1 MTGDK
6 NSTAKCIGYTSSVF
20 SREKSIVE
28 IDDVEQIT
36 EEVFNELAKGT
47 SDLLISGRAICQ
59 LIERGNRDEYKAQI
73 EAIIH
78 CLLMV

>member
-20 SREKSIVE
+20 SRDKSIVE
-28 IDDVEQIT
+28 IDAVEQIT
-36 EEVFNELAKGT
+36 EEVFDQLAKGT

-59 LIERGNRDEYKAQI
+59 LIERASRDEYRAQI
-73 EAIIH
+73 EAIIDN
-78 CLLMV
+78 LLMV